1 MKSSLIVVG
10 KALRYNLPF
19 LNYIH
24 ATITK
29 HLDLPDQTVYID
41 KNDKDLFFVL
51 EESIT
56 HADEIVIVTSN
67 DSFNLVNKVIATLGE
82 ESLELKGGMLI
93 PSKTV
98 HFEEN
103 SYLLERDGK
112 LINIIKA
119 SENKKLPTVLI
130 ENKNSSALFSIIN
143 IDEDSLKILLEP
155 LAQNF
160 EIRITPAKII
170 DGWMTIEA
178 ISNKY
183 GNLESFFKAAKSL
196 LPQKVINHPDV
207 IEHIAESLQTHG
219 KTLSI
224 AESCT
229 GGLIASMLTK
239 RSGVSAVFKGGLVTY
254 SNEIKESWLG
264 VSNDTI
270 ERFGAVS
277 ELCVREML
285 EGVLNA
291 SLSDFAI
298 ATSGIAGP
306 TGGSIEKP
314 VGTVYV
320 GARNKEGDILIER
333 LLLEGDREYIQT
345 QSAYHALKLLLHVGE
360 NIFLKSEKMS

>member
-51 EESIT
+51 EESIA

-93 PSKTV
+93 PSKTTR
-98 HFEEN
+98 FEDN
-103 SYLLERDGK
+103 CYLLEREGK
-112 LINIIKA
+112 LINIVKA
-119 SENKKLPTVLI
+119 SENKKLPSILI

-143 IDEDSLKILLEP
+143 IDEDSLKILIEP

-160 EIRITPAKII
+160 EIRITPTKII

-178 ISNKY
+178 VSNKY
-183 GNLESFFKAAKSL
+183 GNLESFFKAVKSL
-196 LPQKVINHPDV
+196 LPQKVINNPDV
-207 IEHIAESLQTHG
+207 IAHISEALQNHG

-239 RSGVSAVFKGGLVTY
+239 RAGVSAVFKGGLVTY

-264 VSNDTI
+264 VSPETI
-270 ERFGAVS
+270 EHFGAVS

-298 ATSGIAGP
+298 ATSGVAGP

-314 VGTVYV
+314 VGTIYV
-320 GARNKEGDILIER
+320 GARNKEGNILIER

>member
-19 LNYIH
+19 LTYIH
-24 ATITK
+24 STISK
-29 HLDLPDQTVYID
+29 HLTLPDQTVYID

-51 EESIT
+51 EESIA

-82 ESLELKGGMLI
+82 ETLEVKEGMLI

-98 HFEEN
+98 MFEPN
-103 SYLLERDGK
+103 SYLLERSGK
-112 LINIIKA
+112 RINVIKA
-119 SENKKLPTVLI
+119 TENKKLPTILI
-130 ENKNSSALFSIIN
+130 DNKNESALFSIIN

-155 LAQNF
+155 LAQNY
-160 EIRITPAKII
+160 EIRITPTTII
-170 DGWMTIEA
+170 DGWITVEA
-178 ISNKY
+178 VSNKY

-207 IEHIAESLQTHG
+207 IEHIASCLEAHG

-229 GGLIASMLTK
+229 GGLIASMLTEH
-239 RSGVSAVFKGGLVTY
+239 SGVSAVFKGGLVAY
-254 SNEIKESWLG
+254 ANEIKTSWLG
-264 VSNDTI
+264 VSEETI
-270 ERFGAVS
+270 ERHGAVS
-277 ELCVREML
+277 ELCIREML
-285 EGVLNA
+285 EGILNA
-291 SLSDFAI
+291 SLSDYAV

-306 TGGSIEKP
+306 TGGTVEKP

-320 GARNKEGDILIER
+320 GARNKEGDVFIER
-333 LLLEGDREYIQT
+333 LLLEGDRQYIQT
-345 QSAYHALKLLLHVGE
+345 QSAYHAFKLLLHVGE
-360 NIFLKSEKMS
+360 NIFLKSEKNS